1 MSVSTQSSPGPLRLG
16 VSLLSHGPGQS
27 TGTAT
32 YVRGLIGAFGR
43 LRADVDVE
51 VLLNEHG
58 SQLLADLRRDNIAL
72 RRAHGFRVGR
82 SRTSRMA
89 AITGGFLC
97 PRRLFEQ
104 FSADTQVIHYPLTMV
119 VPRTRLPTVVTLHDV
134 QHHEMPDYFSTLQ
147 RQWRRFVYDG
157 GARGATMVVT
167 DTEHARERIIE
178 AVGIGAERVVAVHL
192 AVDHERFR
200 PEAGPDEERLLRE
213 FALPR
218 RFVLYPASL
227 WLHKNHIALLDA
239 MSRIDDEEI
248 HLVLTGAPLGRLDEL
263 LANAG
268 KRGLRRRL
276 RHLGVVSEAALP
288 VLYRAATAVVFPS
301 RYEGFGAPPLE
312 AMACGCPVASSLA
325 ASLAEVCGDA
335 VIALHPEDSSQMAEA
350 IARICTDE
358 ALRNRLRQRGLARAR
373 LFSWSAAAEAHVAV
387 YRRAIELGPRVI
399 ATRN

>member
-1 MSVSTQSSPGPLRLG
+1 
-16 VSLLSHGPGQS
+16 
-27 TGTAT
+27 
-32 YVRGLIGAFGR
+32 
-43 LRADVDVE
+43 
-51 VLLNEHG
+51 
-58 SQLLADLRRDNIAL
+58 
-72 RRAHGFRVGR
+72 
-82 SRTSRMA
+82 
-89 AITGGFLC
+89 
-97 PRRLFEQ
+97 
-104 FSADTQVIHYPLTMV
+104 
-119 VPRTRLPTVVTLHDV
+119 
-134 QHHEMPDYFSTLQ
+134 
-147 RQWRRFVYDG
+147 
-157 GARGATMVVT
+157 
-167 DTEHARERIIE
+167 
-178 AVGIGAERVVAVHL
+178 
-192 AVDHERFR
+192 
-200 PEAGPDEERLLRE
+200 
-213 FALPR
+213 
-218 RFVLYPASL
+218 L

-301 RYEGFGAPPLE
+301 RYEGFGVPPLE